1 MAHLISQAT
10 KTAEAHAI
18 RTPAMPT
25 ASGLRRLWNR
35 LPALLVAAAILL
47 LWHFQ
52 TRESASLAFV
62 IATPE
67 AVWQTFGQLLG
78 NGTLINHLGTTL
90 LEVLLGLLLGVPS
103 ALLLGYLIARN
114 RFAERTLA
122 PYVVGFQA
130 VPLVAIAPILI
141 TRLGGPGIASVSV
154 VATLIV
160 FFPMLM
166 STLVGIRGIAPELR
180 ELFRALNATRW
191 QTFHR
196 LELPAS
202 APSLFGGLKISVT
215 LAVVGTVVGEAYGA
229 TAGLGY
235 MIFSSRFMYNP
246 AGVMV
251 GVITLTALAL
261 LLYECVAHL
270 ERYVLRWRVSQP

>member
-10 KTAEAHAI
+10 QTAEARAI
-18 RTPAMPT
+18 RVPAI
-25 ASGLRRLWNR
+25 SGLRCLWNR
-35 LPALLVAAAILL
+35 LPALLVAAAILV

-52 TRESASLAFV
+52 TRESDSLAFV

-67 AVWQTFGQLLG
+67 AVWQTFGQLLS

-141 TRLGGPGIASVSV
+141 TRLGGPGIASVSA
-154 VATLIV
+154 VAALIV

-166 STLVGIRGIAPELR
+166 STLVGIRSIAPELR

-191 QTFHR
+191 QTFHH
-196 LELPAS
+196 LELPAA

-229 TAGLGY
+229 TMEIG
-235 MIFSSRFMYNP
+235 R
-246 AGVMV
+246 
-251 GVITLTALAL
+251 
-261 LLYECVAHL
+261 AH
-270 ERYVLRWRVSQP
+270 V